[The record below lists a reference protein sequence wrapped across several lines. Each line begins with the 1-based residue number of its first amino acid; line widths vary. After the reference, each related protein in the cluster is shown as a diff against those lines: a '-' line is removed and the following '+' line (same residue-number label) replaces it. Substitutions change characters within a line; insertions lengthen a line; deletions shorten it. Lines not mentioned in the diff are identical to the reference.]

1 MEAQKCKQ
9 RRINDIG
16 FFDPT
21 SINEATVG
29 FRSTVDAM
37 CDALID
43 MQDKKWI
50 LLPYNHQYV
59 YPNSY
64 IFLFNNHKSNLH
76 NNHKSNL
83 HIGRSKCSN
92 HYILIGIN
100 LDKSKIRILDSKRLS
115 HDLIQPCS
123 NMLNKST
130 KIINLSLL

>member
-50 LLPYNHQYV
+50 LLPYNHQAFAKY
-59 YPNSY
+59 
-64 IFLFNNHKSNLH
+64 HK
-76 NNHKSNL
+76 
-83 HIGRSKCSN
+83 
-92 HYILIGIN
+92 
-100 LDKSKIRILDSKRLS
+100 KSKVYRPFWTDFIVCDAKYVLR
-115 HDLIQPCS
+115 QPRA
-123 NMLNKST
+123 
-130 KIINLSLL
+130 IITVGSM